1 MCMYVYVSV
10 FVCICDC
17 VYMDIY
23 RCMHACM
30 YVCICVCQCEYT
42 HACECMHVCVC
53 VAYVVHNLFSSSLKK
68 ISSVLLYANTGVNI
82 KEKVGKRMTSNIYIS
97 KCW

>member
-1 MCMYVYVSV
+1 MCMYVYV

-17 VYMDIY
+17 VYMGTC
-23 RCMHACM
+23 RCM
-30 YVCICVCQCEYT
+30 YVCMHVCVYVFFSVYT
-42 HACECMHVCVC
+42 CMHVCVC
-53 VAYVVHNLFSSSLKK
+53 VVYVVHNLFSSSLEK
-68 ISSVLLYANTGVNI
+68 ISSVLLYANTGMNI